1 MDRNPATRFCIF
13 LFPDLFFLRQ
23 AVVDFRE
30 GLAYLLD
37 GTDGQV
43 CLVVQLESR
52 LDVEI
57 PDRGEV

>member
-1 MDRNPATRFCIF
+1 MDFS
-13 LFPDLFFLRQ
+13 
-23 AVVDFRE
+23 E

-37 GTDGQV
+37 GAYGQI